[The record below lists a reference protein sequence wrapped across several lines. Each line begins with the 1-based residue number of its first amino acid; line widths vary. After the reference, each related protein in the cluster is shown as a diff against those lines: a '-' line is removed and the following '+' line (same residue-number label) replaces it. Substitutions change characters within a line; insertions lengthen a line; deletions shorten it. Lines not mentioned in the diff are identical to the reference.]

1 MEASQELPVTRFEAG
16 RRQETAL
23 AVVREG
29 LVRLHVNGYELTT
42 LMCSPCELDL
52 LALGFLRSEGIIQG
66 LADVRLL
73 KVCPSETC
81 VEVWLKRGDF
91 EPPARAIRTSGCGG
105 GVTFADL
112 SAAAQPLVSDLRVT
126 PGQLGRLMAALLSTQ
141 QRRGIHTSALAE
153 RESLLAVAED
163 VGRHNTI
170 DRLWGRCM
178 VEGIA
183 TRDRILLCTG
193 RISSEMLLKAA
204 RMGVPVV
211 ASRTTPTSL
220 AVALAEAWNVTLLGY
235 VRRESLN
242 VYTAQ
247 ERVVEDGKEKTDANS

>member
-1 MEASQELPVTRFEAG
+1 LEVSQELPVTRIEAG
-16 RRQETAL
+16 QRQATTI

-29 LVRLHVNGYELTT
+29 LVRLHVNGYELAT

-52 LALGFLRSEGIIQG
+52 LVLGFLRSEEMIAG

-81 VEVWLKRGDF
+81 VEVWLRRGDW

-105 GVTFADL
+105 GITFTDL
-112 SAAAQPLVSDLRVT
+112 SAAARPLVSELRVT
-126 PGQLGRLMAALLSTQ
+126 PRQLGRLMTAMLSTQ
-141 QRRGIHTSALAE
+141 QKHGIHTSALADG
-153 RESLLAVAED
+153 ESLLAVAED

-170 DRLWGRCM
+170 DKLWGRCM

-183 TRDRILLCTG
+183 TQDRILLCTG

-204 RMGVPVV
+204 RMGVPIVT
-211 ASRTTPTSL
+211 SRTTPTSL
-220 AVALAEAWNVTLLGY
+220 AVALAEAWNVTLAGY
-235 VRRESLN
+235 VRRDSLN

-247 ERVVEDGKEKTDANS
+247 ERVVEDGKERTDANS

>member
-1 MEASQELPVTRFEAG
+1 M
-16 RRQETAL
+16 
-23 AVVREG
+23 
-29 LVRLHVNGYELTT
+29 RLHVNGHELTA

-52 LALGFLRSEGIIQG
+52 LALGFLRSEGIIQD

-91 EPPARAIRTSGCGG
+91 PGSAAGMSELAARAIRTSGCGG
-105 GVTFADL
+105 GITFADL
-112 SAAAQPLVSDLRVT
+112 SAAARPLASDLRVT
-126 PGQLGRLMAALLSTQ
+126 PRQLGCLMEAMLRTQ
-141 QRRGIHTSALAE
+141 RRRGIHTSALAE
-153 RESLLAVAED
+153 GESLLAVAED

-220 AVALAEAWNVTLLGY
+220 AVALAEAWNVTLVGY

-247 ERVVEDGKEKTDANS
+247 ERVVEDEKESTDANS